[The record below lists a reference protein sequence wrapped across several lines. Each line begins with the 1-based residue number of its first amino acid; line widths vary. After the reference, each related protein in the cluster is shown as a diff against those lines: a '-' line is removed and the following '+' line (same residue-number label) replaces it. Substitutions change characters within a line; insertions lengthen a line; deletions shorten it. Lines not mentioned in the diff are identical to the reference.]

1 MGQFECDGAV
11 HISAGE
17 MFVGRIS
24 VMSVFGEKQT
34 SKSGAAMS
42 AFDP

>member
-17 MFVGRIS
+17 IFVGRIS
-24 VMSVFGEKQT
+24 VMS
-34 SKSGAAMS
+34 
-42 AFDP
+42 AFWGKADIQKRGRHVRF